1 MIRAKRAYEGASA
14 SDGYRVL
21 VDRLWPRGLRKDAAH
36 LDGWLKE
43 IAPSDALRKWFG
55 HEPSRW
61 PGFRERYKEEL
72 RGDEAKTMLDALAD
86 RARREDV
93 TLVYAAHDTEHNNAV
108 IVAEELARRLKR
120 PVTKRP
126 TASAK
131 PRATSPRASSSR
143 SSPQE
148 SPLRRQKRKV

>member
-1 MIRAKRAYEGASA
+1 M
-14 SDGYRVL
+14 L
-21 VDRLWPRGLRKDAAH
+21 VDRLWPRGLKKDDAH

-61 PGFRERYKEEL
+61 SGFRDRYKEEL
-72 RGDEAKTMLDALAD
+72 RGAEAKTVLDELAE

-108 IVAEELARRLKR
+108 VVAEELARRLKR
-120 PVTKRP
+120 RASKRP
-126 TASAK
+126 AASAK
-131 PRATSPRASSSR
+131 SRASSPR
-143 SSPQE
+143 SSSQA
-148 SPLRRQKRKV
+148 SALRRQKRKV